1 MKFGKIIT
9 FASVCLVLNL
19 ILRSFQLR
27 YTIEITTGFFRHSL
41 ADYGAIMLGVIF
53 FAALCSAAFAF
64 LCCNSPENPPRPNL
78 PLGISG
84 ILLGM
89 AILAQVFLEVFSN
102 VVPVW
107 QVILIKL
114 FGFASAAFLVVF
126 GLLKFVKIKFPRILY
141 IIPTVYFIFRLIGVF
156 VNISSLAL
164 ISDNLLLMAFY
175 CSALWFWL
183 QFAKLYNFNYDEKAF
198 RSLLASGILTVHFAF
213 TQSLPHIIVNI
224 VTGSSYLHTSVV
236 ENLTVLLTGVFV
248 AIFTLCHFMSN
259 KNA

>member
-41 ADYGAIMLGVIF
+41 ADFGAIMLGIIF

-64 LCCNSPENPPRPNL
+64 LCCNSPENPPLPSL
-78 PLGISG
+78 PLGISAL
-84 ILLGM
+84 LLGV
-89 AILAQVFLEVFSN
+89 LVLVQVFLETFSS
-102 VVPVW
+102 VVPIW
-107 QVILIKL
+107 QVVLIKL
-114 FGFASAAFLVVF
+114 FGFASGAFLVVF

-141 IIPTVYFIFRLIGVF
+141 IIPTIYFIFRIIGVF

-183 QFAKLYNFNYDEKAF
+183 QFAKLYNYNYDEKAF
-198 RSLLASGILTVHFAF
+198 RSLLASGILTVQFAL

-224 VTGSSYLHTSVV
+224 VTGSNYLHTSVI
-236 ENLTVLLTGVFV
+236 ENLAVLLTGVFV
-248 AIFTLCHFMSN
+248 AVFTLCHFLNN
-259 KNA
+259 KTA